1 MISPTDNRAEPIAF
15 VGTSDL
21 AGHFRG
27 KGFVLAQLENRI
39 RFGMGLSPSNIMLS
53 ALGPIHDT
61 PFGTAGELALK
72 PDPATRI
79 EIHSE
84 QSASPLIFFLGDIT
98 TLEGEH
104 WACCPRH
111 FLRRGLDA
119 LIQACGLRALA
130 AFEQEFVYT
139 GTGAR
144 AGLSYTFDAFRRASE
159 YGARVL
165 GVLHENGIMPETF
178 VAEYAPRQYEIC
190 MERAIGLRAADE
202 AVISREVI
210 RTVAGEFGHRAILA
224 PILEPNGIGN
234 GTHIHVSLLDSD
246 SNPVL
251 YDASSKF
258 ELSATGRSF
267 AAGIVQHL
275 PAICAIT
282 APSIAS
288 YYRLKPGKW
297 APTAPD
303 IGLLDRGA
311 AIRLCGGYAK
321 EPERRARQLNIEFRV
336 ADAAA
341 SPYLVL
347 GALVHAGLDGIQRG
361 LELPDAGR
369 IPGARLPQDLPA
381 ALDLFERS
389 ATVQGWLG
397 ETLANAYLRL
407 KRGEIRALDRL
418 SRGQICQRY
427 VEAY

>member
-1 MISPTDNRAEPIAF
+1 M
-15 VGTSDL
+15 
-21 AGHFRG
+21 
-27 KGFVLAQLENRI
+27 
-39 RFGMGLSPSNIMLS
+39 
-53 ALGPIHDT
+53 
-61 PFGTAGELALK
+61 
-72 PDPATRI
+72 
-79 EIHSE
+79 
-84 QSASPLIFFLGDIT
+84 
-98 TLEGEH
+98 
-104 WACCPRH
+104 
-111 FLRRGLDA
+111 
-119 LIQACGLRALA
+119 
-130 AFEQEFVYT
+130 
-139 GTGAR
+139 
-144 AGLSYTFDAFRRASE
+144 
-159 YGARVL
+159 
-165 GVLHENGIMPETF
+165 
-178 VAEYAPRQYEIC
+178 AP
-190 MERAIGLRAADE
+190 AIGLRAADE

-311 AIRLCGGYAK
+311 AIRICGGYAK
-321 EPERRARQLNIEFRV
+321 EPELRARQLNIEFRV

-389 ATVQGWLG
+389 ATVRGWLG